1 MTFTWNKA
9 KRRCG
14 KCSTDVPNAVKG
26 WSMHP
31 VYRMIC
37 PDCTNKRKAANAVP
51 QVQQPRVEA

>member
-31 VYRMIC
+31 VYRMVC
-37 PDCTNKRKAANAVP
+37 PACTAARQQAKRTTHQIHGHA
-51 QVQQPRVEA
+51 R